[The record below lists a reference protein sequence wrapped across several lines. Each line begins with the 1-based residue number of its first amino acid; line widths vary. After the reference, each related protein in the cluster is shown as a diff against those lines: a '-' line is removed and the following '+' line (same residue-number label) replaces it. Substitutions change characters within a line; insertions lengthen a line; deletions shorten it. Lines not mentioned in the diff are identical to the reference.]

1 MTDSD
6 QRIEELE
13 RRVAQLE
20 TLVRQLATRSLA
32 QPPSAPVIAAAGPV
46 ASVPSVPPVPPVP
59 RPAPR
64 PVPAARARPTTD
76 WEQWFGRR
84 ALLAIGVIAMI
95 ATAGFFVK
103 HAIDRGWISPWM
115 RVNGGVLLGAL
126 IAIWGDRLVTR
137 GLRLYGGAI
146 IGAGSGLAYLAV
158 WAASAR
164 YGLIGAQLGVLLL
177 LGVTVS
183 VAARAVRHRVEGLC
197 AWAIVGAF
205 SAPFLVPS
213 PSTDLATLLVYL
225 GIVALGCGAVA
236 ARLGWRRTFALA
248 VTGSYIMPLLAPA
261 GARADPAFAIYLIAG
276 GAAWL
281 LLTERRAWPES
292 RLFALFVGWS
302 LLLSVASTHA
312 FADWRWLSLAGA
324 FVLALIAW
332 RHHVT
337 SDPFVND
344 MAEPLVFL
352 VSPWAAVAM
361 GAAAGP
367 PELVAAQGVV
377 PALLAMPY
385 LAAGWSRR
393 SLHLVLMG
401 FALLAMAIAGQWDGL
416 VVALAWSAMA
426 PLAVAADRW
435 NGQPAGRPAA
445 VGFATLGV
453 WQLFTQGAAREVFNR
468 DPVTAFRDEW
478 SFAWYGC
485 TALVAIAALWWPRAA
500 PDPRWLR
507 SGRAWLWTLAGFS
520 VWMGGSY
527 ELGRA
532 FASGL
537 AADLALSAFWL
548 LYAAALVAVGFR
560 LGQRAVRI
568 GGLVLAGLA
577 AGKIVLY
584 DLSQLDALYRVGS
597 FFALAV
603 IALAVAYAYNKRKEP
618 TASEE

>member
-1 MTDSD
+1 MTESE

-20 TLVRQLATRSLA
+20 TLVRQLATRSL
-32 QPPSAPVIAAAGPV
+32 GPV
-46 ASVPSVPPVPPVP
+46 TQPAPEIVPPVTPAPATLP
-59 RPAPR
+59 WQRPAPPRLFPPASR
-64 PVPAARARPTTD
+64 PQVD

-84 ALLAIGVIAMI
+84 ALLAIGVLAMI
-95 ATAGFFVK
+95 VTAGLFVK

-146 IGAGSGLAYLAV
+146 IGAGSGLAYLAL

-164 YGLIGAQLGVLLL
+164 YGLIGAQLGILLL

-213 PSTDLATLLVYL
+213 PSPDLETLLLYL
-225 GIVALGCGAVA
+225 GVIALGCGAVA
-236 ARLGWRRTFALA
+236 ARLEWRRTFALA
-248 VTGSYIMPLLAPA
+248 VTGFYLMPLLIPA
-261 GARADPAFAIYLIAG
+261 GARAEPAFAAYLVAG
-276 GAAWL
+276 GVAWL
-281 LLTERRAWPES
+281 LITERRAWPES
-292 RLFALFVGWS
+292 RLFALFMGWS
-302 LLLSVASTHA
+302 LLLSVAGASE
-312 FADWRWLSLAGA
+312 FAEWRWLSLAGA
-324 FVLALIAW
+324 FVLALVAW

-337 SDPFVND
+337 TDPFATD

-352 VSPWAAVAM
+352 VSPWAAVAL

-367 PELVAAQGVV
+367 QELAKAQGVV
-377 PALLAMPY
+377 PALLALPY

-416 VVALAWSAMA
+416 VVAFAWSAMA
-426 PLAVAADRW
+426 ALAVAADRW

-453 WQLFTQGAAREVFNR
+453 LQLFLQGVRNQVFNR
-468 DPVTAFRDEW
+468 DPATAFRDEW

-485 TALVAIAALWWPRAA
+485 TALVAIAALWWPGAEPA
-500 PDPRWLR
+500 PRWLR
-507 SGRAWLWTLAGFS
+507 GGLAWVWALVGFA
-520 VWMGGSY
+520 VWLGGSF

-548 LYAAALVAVGFR
+548 IYAAALVALGFQ

-568 GGLVLAGLA
+568 GGLVLAGFA

-618 TASEE
+618 TASAE